1 MPALQVRDFPSELYE
16 QLREYSAAN
25 HRSIAQ
31 QTIFAVDTMINGA
44 SGADGA
50 PRGRGARP
58 SEGAAASGF
67 GFQDGERIA
76 RKRAIL
82 QRAARRREERSAEVP
97 EPTEFLAQARAERDE
112 ELDGLAGMVL
122 GGAR

>member
-31 QTIFAVDTMINGA
+31 QTIFAVDTMINGG
-44 SGADGA
+44 SGVDDVLG
-50 PRGRGARP
+50 GRGARP
-58 SEGAAASGF
+58 FEGPAVSDF
-67 GFQDGERIA
+67 DSQDGERLA

-82 QRAARRREERSAEVP
+82 QRAAQRRAKRSAELP
-97 EPTEFLAQARAERDE
+97 EPVEFLAQARTERDE
-112 ELDGLAGMVL
+112 DLDGLAEMVL
-122 GGAR
+122 GGVR